1 MILVR
6 PLCSL
11 LPAGGRGA
19 HPFSDR
25 DIGDVSPPPLGPGGQ
40 HVYAEAGG
48 MKEQISVLIATR
60 ASGKIITA
68 AALYP
73 YKPAVPVNEQFLN
86 SIQADYQ
93 DCPRSSNSRLLSAI
107 KLEVIKSS
115 ES

>member
-1 MILVR
+1 
-6 PLCSL
+6 
-11 LPAGGRGA
+11 
-19 HPFSDR
+19 
-25 DIGDVSPPPLGPGGQ
+25 LGPGGQ

-48 MKEQISVLIATR
+48 MKEQISVLIA
-60 ASGKIITA
+60 ITA

-73 YKPAVPVNEQFLN
+73 YKPAVPVSEQFLN
-86 SIQADYQ
+86 GIQEDSQ

>member
-25 DIGDVSPPPLGPGGQ
+25 DVGSPLGPGGQ

-73 YKPAVPVNEQFLN
+73 YKPAVPVSEQFLN
-86 SIQADYQ
+86 GIQEDSQ